1 MNEIRVC
8 YIDDIDDPGARGID
22 LPDADWPSSG
32 FVIRKGDEVFAYR
45 NTCPHAG
52 NPLHWKPDGFL
63 TKSRDL
69 IMCSKHGAIFEIS
82 TGVCV
87 AGPCP
92 GKSLTALR
100 VRIENGRDFV
110 RI

>member
-1 MNEIRVC
+1 MSEFLVC
-8 YIDDIDDPGARGID
+8 SIDDIDDPGARGID
-22 LPDADWPSSG
+22 LPDADWPSAG
-32 FVIRKGDEVFAYR
+32 FIVRKGDEVFAYR

-63 TKSRDL
+63 TKNRDL

-82 TGVCV
+82 NGLCV

-92 GKSLTALR
+92 GKSLTALDVR
-100 VRIENGRDFV
+100 VENSSVFV
-110 RI
+110 RT